1 MKIDKN
7 GVLGYSPVAEKEESC
22 FITPIN
28 ETYNSYKCLV
38 SGYQSS
44 DFWKE
49 GEFDLEELESTLPEL
64 YKDLKIVDK
73 EGRHWYP
80 QVVNIEDKGI
90 VFMNGTSKDDYGWCS
105 IKNIPVPDDEKERFK
120 NPQTGEYI
128 KYKSDP
134 TSLKQFNQFE
144 FIEALDSLGIL

>member
-7 GVLGYSPVAEKEESC
+7 GVLGYSPIAEKEESC

-44 DFWKE
+44 DFWKA

-80 QVVNIEDKGI
+80 SVIQDKKLGI

-128 KYKSDP
+128 EYKSDP
-134 TSLKQFNQFE
+134 SSMKTFG
-144 FIEALDSLGIL
+144 IHGYIDALDSLGIL